1 MGQAVVAGLVAVVA
15 LGATAWYATRSS
27 GPAVFESIALD
38 DAVAR
43 SQQRGDW
50 LVVKVTAKW
59 CPPCKT
65 MDRTTFADEG
75 VVEWVRA
82 NGAAIAVDVD
92 QHPAEAARLGVRG
105 LPTTILL
112 HRGQEVSRV
121 SGSVPPGMFLSWL
134 NSAGG

>member
-27 GPAVFESIALD
+27 GPAVFESIAFDEAL
-38 DAVAR
+38 AR

-50 LVVKVTAKW
+50 LVVKVTANW

-65 MDRTTFADEG
+65 MDRTTFSDEG

-82 NGAAIAVDVD
+82 NGAAIALDVD
-92 QHPAEAARLGVRG
+92 KHPAEAARLGVRG

-112 HRGQEVSRV
+112 HRGQEVGRV
-121 SGSVPPGMFLSWL
+121 SGSVPPAMFLSWL